1 MYGTINLPLVGPY
14 VDLNMTLSILSS
26 RDADPNIEYFLSFS
40 VSFGPPSRI
49 NCIYMYENVM
59 DRRNFSIDGIQLSYD
74 VIMSQYI
81 DSSQPDMTHV
91 TVRLP
96 PQPRENRTYICT
108 VTVEGRVNISSGN
121 YMPVTKGTGSS
132 SVKLTGEGVSDVYY
146 MSC

>member
-1 MYGTINLPLVGPY
+1 
-14 VDLNMTLSILSS
+14 MTLSILSS
-26 RDADPNIEYFLSFS
+26 RDADPNIEYFLSFN

-49 NCIYMYENVM
+49 NCIYTNMCENVM
-59 DRRNFSIDGIQLSYD
+59 VRKNYSIDGIQLSYH
-74 VIMSQYI
+74 VIRSQYI

-132 SVKLTGEGVSDVYY
+132 SVKLRGESVRCILHELLVVLSTFN
-146 MSC
+146 